1 MWECDAEKDAIE
13 KAAHDEV
20 TKNQKAERDMCDKQ
34 KKELKKNHQNQT
46 DHLNNEI
53 GTLKGQYKNAISTVP
68 NILLENK
75 F

>member
-1 MWECDAEKDAIE
+1 
-13 KAAHDEV
+13 
-20 TKNQKAERDMCDKQ
+20 MCDKQ